1 MMPINEAITILK
13 KIRDCE
19 TAFCYGK
26 VCCSEC
32 PYWVGQIRKISALE
46 TAVKYIEE
54 KNGEKHEQNI

>member
-1 MMPINEAITILK
+1 MKLLQFL

-46 TAVKYIEE
+46 TAVKYIER
-54 KNGEKHEQNI
+54 KDGEKDGQI